1 MIIGSYELDKF
12 IPSKWE
18 LKPFDLKKSNDI
30 SNNHPYQQTMFITYK
45 CYPNYQ
51 TGGDDEDGL
60 DYYGT
65 GLENDVVEDLNYF
78 EILDNFYRY
87 GITFQKK
94 YNIYPEN
101 VLCVKSDYEKGNL
114 THYIIGND
122 YDLKTLHFNNVKKIN
137 LNDCDIGEINLSEIE
152 QWKRKLVNEQRN
164 KKKQV
169 KTVKSNHL

>member
-18 LKPFDLKKSNDI
+18 LKPFDLKKINDI
-30 SNNHPYQQTMFITYK
+30 SNNHHYQQIMFITYK

-51 TGGDDEDGL
+51 TGSDDEDGL

-94 YNIYPEN
+94 I
-101 VLCVKSDYEKGNL
+101 
-114 THYIIGND
+114 
-122 YDLKTLHFNNVKKIN
+122 
-137 LNDCDIGEINLSEIE
+137 
-152 QWKRKLVNEQRN
+152 
-164 KKKQV
+164 
-169 KTVKSNHL
+169 